1 MKFIVVL
8 MLSVF
13 ISSVFFCVSAGAD
26 DIKAELEKSTRH
38 GEWVKIASAD
48 SREVNA
54 FIVFPE
60 VKEPATSIIVIH
72 EIFGLTDWIRVVA
85 DRLAADGFVAIC
97 PDLLS
102 GMGPDG
108 GGTESFASG
117 DDVRRT
123 IRNLTPE
130 RVNADLD
137 AVRKYVR
144 DLPSTN
150 DKVAVSGFCWGGGK
164 TFSYA
169 VQSDDVVG
177 AFVFYGSA
185 PSVEDIPKISVPV
198 YGFYGENDNRINAT
212 IDATKAAADAADVM
226 YEPVIYEDVGHGF
239 LRQGMKEDASDGLKA
254 AVKSAWD
261 RWVKILGDL

>member
-1 MKFIVVL
+1 MNYIFVF
-8 MLSVF
+8 MLTIIATGLFLPVN
-13 ISSVFFCVSAGAD
+13 VDAD
-26 DIKAELEKSTRH
+26 IIKNELEESPRH
-38 GEWVKIASAD
+38 GEWVTITAAD
-48 SREVNA
+48 DHEINA

-72 EIFGLTDWIRVVA
+72 EIFGLTDWIRLVA

-108 GGTESFASG
+108 GGTESFESG

-137 AVRKYVR
+137 AVSKYLR
-144 DLPSTN
+144 ELPSTN

-169 VQSDDVVG
+169 VQSDEIAG
-177 AFVFYGSA
+177 AFVFYGRA
-185 PSVEDIPKISVPV
+185 PDVEDIPKISVPV
-198 YGFYGENDNRINAT
+198 YGFYGEYDNRINAT
-212 IDATKAAADAADVM
+212 IEATKAAADAAKVM

-239 LRQGMKEDASDGLKA
+239 LRVGMMEDASDSEKA
-254 AVKSAWD
+254 AVKSAWE
-261 RWVKILGDL
+261 RWVKILGEL

>member
-1 MKFIVVL
+1 MNHFIVL
-8 MLSVF
+8 MLT
-13 ISSVFFCVSAGAD
+13 IISAGLYFAVHAD
-26 DIKAELEKSTRH
+26 ADSIKDELENSPRH
-38 GEWVKIASAD
+38 GEWVKISSGD
-48 SREVNA
+48 DREINA

-72 EIFGLTDWIRVVA
+72 EIFGLTDWIRLVA

-108 GGTESFASG
+108 GGTESFESG

-123 IRNLTPE
+123 IHNLTPD
-130 RVNADLD
+130 RVKTDLD
-137 AVRKYVR
+137 AVQKYLR

-150 DKVAVSGFCWGGGK
+150 EKVAVSGFCWGGGK

-169 VQSDDVVG
+169 VQSDEIAA

-185 PSVEDIPKISVPV
+185 PDVEDIPNISTPV

-212 IDATKAAADAADVM
+212 IERTKAAADAAEVK

-239 LRQGMKEDASDGLKA
+239 LRRGMMEDANDMQKA
-254 AVKSAWD
+254 AVKSAWE
-261 RWVKILGDL
+261 RWVKILGEL

>member
-1 MKFIVVL
+1 MLTIIFTGL
-8 MLSVF
+8 FLSVN
-13 ISSVFFCVSAGAD
+13 AD
-26 DIKAELEKSTRH
+26 ADSIKDELENSPRH
-38 GEWVKIASAD
+38 GEWVKITSAD
-48 SREVNA
+48 DREVNA

-72 EIFGLTDWIRVVA
+72 EIFGLTDWIRFVA

-108 GGTESFASG
+108 GGTESFESG
-117 DDVRRT
+117 DEVRKT
-123 IRNLTPE
+123 IRNLTPK

-137 AVRKYVR
+137 SVSKYLR

-169 VQSDDVVG
+169 VQSDEIAG

-185 PSVEDIPKISVPV
+185 PAVEDIPKISVPV

-212 IDATKAAADAADVM
+212 IERTKAAADAAEVK

-239 LRQGMKEDASDGLKA
+239 LRRGMTADANDSQKA
-254 AVKSAWD
+254 AVKSAWK
-261 RWVKILGDL
+261 RWIKILGEL